1 MLIEALTQQKAE
13 VFENV
18 VFDGTRRYY
27 IEDLTT
33 RDYILENTT
42 PYQMKIY
49 DYCIEEKAWGNLI
62 SKALK
67 LLLGK
72 NPDRLDGICDF
83 RCKWSKAAMI
93 AREQKTNFKK
103 INHGLYVNCNHTALH
118 ACWFIQ
124 DLLDY
129 FSVDKS
135 SVYFLIHRP
144 SGAEP
149 KEVKNYIE
157 KRTKRKFSY
166 YLQEKYNKDEDYANK
181 VISNIDKH
189 LNKILESQS
198 RSYVNFFLFDDKNI
212 LYNYIQKAR
221 RIVDNRSKY
230 DDKAKK
236 ILNRYLDYILS
247 FYRKK

>member
-1 MLIEALTQQKAE
+1 M
-13 VFENV
+13 
-18 VFDGTRRYY
+18 
-27 IEDLTT
+27 
-33 RDYILENTT
+33 
-42 PYQMKIY
+42 
-49 DYCIEEKAWGNLI
+49 
-62 SKALK
+62 
-67 LLLGK
+67 
-72 NPDRLDGICDF
+72 
-83 RCKWSKAAMI
+83 
-93 AREQKTNFKK
+93 
-103 INHGLYVNCNHTALH
+103 
-118 ACWFIQ
+118 
-124 DLLDY
+124 
-129 FSVDKS
+129 DKS

-221 RIVDNRSKY
+221 RIVDNSSKY